1 MAVTPV
7 QSVTSRYRLY
17 VTAICFVVSP
27 LLRPMAAQEDERG
40 VSALPQF
47 ELRPDVTFARAEG
60 AHLGVGVNLRA
71 GYYVRVGAALAAG
84 AIRGGD
90 DVWRGAPRLDV
101 TARFLLDP
109 FGERPRG
116 LYGGAG
122 VSVQHVAGGN
132 ATGTLLLLA
141 GIEGRQR
148 RTFTPAIEVGVG
160 GGVRL
165 GVVFRRTRRGQ
176 AR

>member
-7 QSVTSRYRLY
+7 QSVTARYRLY
-17 VTAICFVVSP
+17 VTALCFVVSP
-27 LLRPMAAQEDERG
+27 LLRPLAAQEDERT
-40 VSALPQF
+40 VSALPQM
-47 ELRPDVTFARAEG
+47 ELRQEVTFARAEG

-71 GYYVRVGAALAAG
+71 GYYVRLGGAIAAG
-84 AIRGGD
+84 VIRGPD
-90 DVWRGAPRLDV
+90 NVWVGAPRLDV

-109 FGERPRG
+109 FGERPRA

-122 VSVQHVAGGN
+122 VSVIRVAGGN
-132 ATGTLLLLA
+132 ATTTLLLVA
-141 GIEGRQR
+141 GLEGRRR
-148 RTFTPAIEVGVG
+148 RTITPAIELGLG

-165 GVVFRRTRRGQ
+165 GVVLRRTRPGQ